1 MNITEITISDSAA
14 ARIKEIS
21 SEGEEKGK
29 KLRISVEGGGCAG
42 FQYKYDFITDVN
54 KEDLV
59 LNKDGATVIIDP
71 TSADFMKGAI
81 IDFVQTLGFS
91 SFEIRNKANSSRCG
105 CGNSFSI

>member
-1 MNITEITISDSAA
+1 MNNTEITISDNAA

-29 KLRISVEGGGCAG
+29 KLRISVDGGGCAG
-42 FQYKYDFITDVN
+42 FQYKYDFIS
-54 KEDLV
+54 KENTEDIL
-59 LNKDGATVIIDP
+59 LNKDGATIVIDP
-71 TSADFMKGAI
+71 TSAEFMKGAT

-91 SFEIRNKANSSRCG
+91 SFEIRNKSNSSRCG